1 MFPSQMVLLATTHRN
16 LGDMMVL
23 VVVVLVAPLSPLR
36 RRGHVGSA
44 LVMEILEHGGMA
56 VTGLIEVEAGWSRD
70 KACNCIRLFIVL
82 AAIESGEAASVRLS
96 RCMQSNA

>member
-23 VVVVLVAPLSPLR
+23 VVVVLVAPLSALR

-56 VTGLIEVEAGWSRD
+56 VTGLIEVEAGWSRN
-70 KACNCIRLFIVL
+70 KACNCIYQI
-82 AAIESGEAASVRLS
+82 IYCTLS
-96 RCMQSNA
+96 Y